1 MHSGMLLCGADGSE
15 GDEDLAELVLAHL
28 MREAINEDKRE
39 AIHESINANQCQ
51 SKPIKRTSPART
63 PCGSSSERSR
73 AAST

>member
-28 MREAINEDKRE
+28 MREAINEDMRE

-51 SKPIKRTSPART
+51 SMPIKANQAHLPRTHALWF
-63 PCGSSSERSR
+63 EQ
-73 AAST
+73 